1 MPSFEVVNVNDYINP
16 YFKFNWIKHKLYILI
31 LLIIIFIFTFL
42 GIKKTYNNTCE
53 STETR
58 YIIHQDE
65 ICKDCVY
72 YTYPGSQVKYI
83 LWTGGYDSTFLLCW
97 YFIVRDEPVQPI
109 YIMCSNL
116 DSKFGVVGRNNQ
128 SLEMKTMKH
137 IRKILIEKY
146 PYKKS
151 RLLPTYYVYSIK
163 KDNRTTKD
171 FIYLHRKHKF
181 FSRDISQYERIAR
194 LSQEWEHPL
203 HIGLE
208 KCGTGLDYATMSS
221 RINEGTD
228 SCTILPPENLKIKE
242 LRIFNKLR
250 FSIVHLTK
258 EDMKQISLDSNNYFY
273 DLLQISVSCWYPD
286 NNGKSCNNCPMCK
299 ARII

>member
-31 LLIIIFIFTFL
+31 ILGLLVVFTFL
-42 GIKKTYNNTCE
+42 GIKKTYDNTCE

-65 ICKDCVY
+65 ICNDCVY
-72 YTYPGSQVKYI
+72 YTYSGSQVKYI

-97 YFIVRDEPVQPI
+97 YFIVRDEPVQPV

-116 DSKFGVVGRNNQ
+116 DSKFGIVGRNNQ
-128 SLEMKTMKH
+128 SLEIKIMKH
-137 IRKILIEKY
+137 MRKLLIEKY

-163 KDNRTTKD
+163 KNNKVSKD

-208 KCGTGLDYATMSS
+208 KCNTGLDYATMTS

-228 SCTILPPENLKIKE
+228 NCTILPIENLKIKE
-242 LRIFNKLR
+242 LRIFDKLR

-286 NNGKSCNNCPMCK
+286 KNGKSCNNCPMCK
-299 ARII
+299 SRII